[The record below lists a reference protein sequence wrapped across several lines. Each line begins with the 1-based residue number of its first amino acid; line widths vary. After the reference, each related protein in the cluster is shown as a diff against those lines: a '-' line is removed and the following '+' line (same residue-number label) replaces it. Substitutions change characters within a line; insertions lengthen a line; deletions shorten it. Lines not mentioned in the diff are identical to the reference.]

1 MQVGAFEFSEPLPEL
16 QRPHMIAM
24 LKPWIDVG
32 SVGTLALGFLEK
44 QFGAVEV
51 GQLRRPGQFYDFTRY
66 RPMITWKDGNR
77 EYSLPN
83 TNLLIA
89 QRETEPDLV
98 FLHSLE
104 PHAMGED
111 FVNSVVSVIETLGVQ
126 RYCQVGSMYAPVPHT
141 RPLIAG
147 GASSEPEV
155 QTELEAMGI
164 RKSTYQGPTSIVAMV
179 TQEAQKRSIGTLNLV
194 LQLPSYSQLGEDYM
208 GQYTLLRLL
217 DQIYGFSLD
226 LGQIKRRAERL
237 YARLDDASRSE
248 SQVREMIK
256 ELEDAYDSE
265 KGIPV
270 EEGEN
275 PALSPEME
283 QFLSELEQGDSGSS

>member
-1 MQVGAFEFSEPLPEL
+1 MQVGAFELSEPLPEL
-16 QRPHMIAM
+16 QRPLMIAM

-32 SVGTLALGFLEK
+32 SVGTLALGYLEK

-51 GQLRRPGQFYDFTRY
+51 GQLQRPGQFYDFTRY

-83 TNLLIA
+83 TNLLVA

-111 FVNSVVSVIETLGVQ
+111 FVDSVVSVIETLGVQ

-155 QTELEAMGI
+155 QAELEAMGI

-179 TQEAQKRSIGTLNLV
+179 TQEAQKRSIGTLSLV

-256 ELEDAYDSE
+256 ELEATYDSE
-265 KGIPV
+265 RSMPP
-270 EEGEN
+270 EEGEK
-275 PALSPEME
+275 PKLSPEME

>member
-1 MQVGAFEFSEPLPEL
+1 MQVGAFELSEPLPEL
-16 QRPHMIAM
+16 QRPLMIAM

-32 SVGTLALGFLEK
+32 SVGTLALGYLEK

-51 GQLRRPGQFYDFTRY
+51 GQLQRPGQFYDFTRY

-83 TNLLIA
+83 TNLLVA

-111 FVNSVVSVIETLGVQ
+111 FVDSVVSVIETLGVQ

-155 QTELEAMGI
+155 QAELEAMGI
-164 RKSTYQGPTSIVAMV
+164 RKSAYQGPTSIVAMV
-179 TQEAQKRSIGTLNLV
+179 TQEAQKRSIGTLSLV

-256 ELEDAYDSE
+256 ELEATYDSE
-265 KGIPV
+265 RSMPP
-270 EEGEN
+270 EEGEK
-275 PALSPEME
+275 PKLSPEME

>member
-1 MQVGAFEFSEPLPEL
+1 
-16 QRPHMIAM
+16 
-24 LKPWIDVG
+24 
-32 SVGTLALGFLEK
+32 
-44 QFGAVEV
+44 
-51 GQLRRPGQFYDFTRY
+51 
-66 RPMITWKDGNR
+66 
-77 EYSLPN
+77 
-83 TNLLIA
+83 
-89 QRETEPDLV
+89 
-98 FLHSLE
+98 
-104 PHAMGED
+104 MGED

-147 GASSEPEV
+147 GGSNEPEV
-155 QTELEAMGI
+155 QAELEAMGI
-164 RKSTYQGPTSIVAMV
+164 RRSTYQGPTSIVAMV
-179 TQEAQKRSIGTLNLV
+179 SQEAQKRSIGTLNLV

-256 ELEDAYDSE
+256 ELEATYDSE
-265 KGIPV
+265 RSTSP

-275 PALSPEME
+275 PKLSPEME

>member
-1 MQVGAFEFSEPLPEL
+1 MQVGAFELSEPLPEL
-16 QRPHMIAM
+16 QRPLMIAM

-32 SVGTLALGFLEK
+32 SVGTLALGYLEK

-51 GQLRRPGQFYDFTRY
+51 GQLQRPGQFYDFTRY
-66 RPMITWKDGNR
+66 RPMITWKDGSR

-83 TNLLIA
+83 TNLLVA

-111 FVNSVVSVIETLGVQ
+111 FVDSVVSVIETLGVQ

-155 QTELEAMGI
+155 QAELEAMGI

-179 TQEAQKRSIGTLNLV
+179 TQEAQKRSIGTLSLV

-256 ELEDAYDSE
+256 ELEATYDSE
-265 KGIPV
+265 RSMPP
-270 EEGEN
+270 EEGEK
-275 PALSPEME
+275 PKLSPEME

>member
-1 MQVGAFEFSEPLPEL
+1 MQVGAFELSEPLPEL

-32 SVGTLALGFLEK
+32 SVGTLTLGFLEK

-51 GQLRRPGQFYDFTRY
+51 GQLQQPGQFYDFTRY
-66 RPMITWKDGNR
+66 RPMISWKDGNR

-155 QTELEAMGI
+155 QAELEALGI

-248 SQVREMIK
+248 SQVREMIQ
-256 ELEDAYDSE
+256 ELEATYDSE
-265 KGIPV
+265 RNTSP
-270 EEGEN
+270 EDGEK
-275 PALSPEME
+275 PTLSPEME
-283 QFLSELEQGDSGSS
+283 QFLSALEQGDSGSS

>member
-1 MQVGAFEFSEPLPEL
+1 MQVGAFELTEPLPEL

-44 QFGAVEV
+44 QFGAVEM
-51 GQLRRPGQFYDFTRY
+51 GQLQRPSQFYDFTRY
-66 RPMITWKDGNR
+66 RPMISWKDGNR

-83 TNLLIA
+83 TNLLVA
-89 QRETEPDLV
+89 KRETEPDLV

-104 PHAMGED
+104 PHSMGED
-111 FVNSVVSVIETLGVQ
+111 FVDSVVSVIETLGVQ

-147 GASSEPEV
+147 GGSSEPEV
-155 QTELEAMGI
+155 QAELEALGI
-164 RKSTYQGPTSIVAMV
+164 RRSTYQGPTSIVAMV
-179 TQEAQKRSIGTLNLV
+179 TQEAQKRNIGTLNLV

-237 YARLDDASRSE
+237 YARLDEATQSE
-248 SQVREMIK
+248 SQVRAMIQ
-256 ELEDAYDSE
+256 ELEVAYDSE
-265 KGIPV
+265 KGIPM
-270 EEGEN
+270 EEGEKLT
-275 PALSPEME
+275 LSSEME
-283 QFLSELEQGDSGSS
+283 QFLSELEHGDSGSA

>member
-1 MQVGAFEFSEPLPEL
+1 MQVGAFELSEPLPEL
-16 QRPHMIAM
+16 QRPVMIAM

-32 SVGTLALGFLEK
+32 SVGTLALGYLEK

-51 GQLRRPGQFYDFTRY
+51 GQLQRPGQFYDFTRY

-83 TNLLIA
+83 TNLLVA

-111 FVNSVVSVIETLGVQ
+111 FVDSVVSVIETLGVQ

-155 QTELEAMGI
+155 QAELEAMGI
-164 RKSTYQGPTSIVAMV
+164 RKSAYQGPTSIVAMV
-179 TQEAQKRSIGTLNLV
+179 TQEAQKRSIGTLSLV

-256 ELEDAYDSE
+256 ELEATYDSE
-265 KGIPV
+265 RSMPP
-270 EEGEN
+270 EEGEK
-275 PALSPEME
+275 PKLSPEME

>member
-1 MQVGAFEFSEPLPEL
+1 MQVGAFELTEPLPEL

-44 QFGAVEV
+44 QFGAVEM
-51 GQLRRPGQFYDFTRY
+51 GQLQRPSQFYDFTRY

-83 TNLLIA
+83 TNLLVA
-89 QRETEPDLV
+89 KRESEPDLV

-104 PHAMGED
+104 PHSMGED
-111 FVNSVVSVIETLGVQ
+111 FVDSLVSVIETLGVQ

-147 GASSEPEV
+147 GASNEPEV
-155 QTELEAMGI
+155 QAELEAMGI
-164 RKSTYQGPTSIVAMV
+164 RRSTYQGPTSIVAMV
-179 TQEAQKRSIGTLNLV
+179 TQEAQKRNIGTLNLV

-217 DQIYGFSLD
+217 DQIYGFSLE
-226 LGQIKRRAERL
+226 LEKIKQRAERL
-237 YARLDDASRSE
+237 YARLDEASQSE
-248 SQVREMIK
+248 SQVREMIQ
-256 ELEDAYDSE
+256 ELEAAYDSE
-265 KGIPV
+265 KSMPM
-270 EEGEN
+270 EEGEK
-275 PALSPEME
+275 PKLSSEME
-283 QFLSELEQGDSGSS
+283 EFLSELEQGNSGSA

>member
-1 MQVGAFEFSEPLPEL
+1 MQVGAFELSEPLPEL
-16 QRPHMIAM
+16 QRPLMIAM

-32 SVGTLALGFLEK
+32 SVGTLALGYLEK

-51 GQLRRPGQFYDFTRY
+51 GQLQRPGQFYDFTRY

-83 TNLLIA
+83 TNLLVA

-104 PHAMGED
+104 PHTMGED
-111 FVNSVVSVIETLGVQ
+111 FVDSVVSVIETLGVQ

-155 QTELEAMGI
+155 QAELEAMGI
-164 RKSTYQGPTSIVAMV
+164 RRSTYQGPTSIVAMV
-179 TQEAQKRSIGTLNLV
+179 TQKAQKRSIGTLSLV

-248 SQVREMIK
+248 SQVREMIT
-256 ELEDAYDSE
+256 ELEATYDSE
-265 KGIPV
+265 RSTPS
-270 EEGEN
+270 EEGEK
-275 PALSPEME
+275 PKLSPEME

>member
-1 MQVGAFEFSEPLPEL
+1 MQVGAFELNEPLPEL

-51 GQLRRPGQFYDFTRY
+51 GQLQQPGQFYDFTRY

-155 QTELEAMGI
+155 QTELEALGI

-237 YARLDDASRSE
+237 YARLDDASQSE

-256 ELEDAYDSE
+256 ELEAAYDSE
-265 KGIPV
+265 RNMSP
-270 EEGEN
+270 EEGDK

>member
-1 MQVGAFEFSEPLPEL
+1 MRVGAFELNEPLPEL
-16 QRPHMIAM
+16 QQPHMIAI

-44 QFGAVEV
+44 QFGAVEL
-51 GQLRRPGQFYDFTRY
+51 GQLHRPGQFYDFTRY

-83 TNLLIA
+83 TNLLVA
-89 QRETEPDLV
+89 RRETEPDLV

-104 PHAMGED
+104 PHSMGED
-111 FVNSVVSVIETLGVQ
+111 FVDSVVSVIEALGVQ

-147 GASSEPEV
+147 GGSSEPEV
-155 QTELEAMGI
+155 QAELEALGI
-164 RKSTYQGPTSIVAMV
+164 RRSTYQGPTSIVAMV
-179 TQEAQKRSIGTLNLV
+179 TQEAQKRNIGTLSLI

-226 LGQIKRRAERL
+226 LEKIKQRAERL
-237 YARLDDASRSE
+237 YARLDEASRFE
-248 SQVREMIK
+248 SHVREMIH
-256 ELEDAYDSE
+256 ELEAAYDSE
-265 KGIPV
+265 KSIPM
-270 EEGEN
+270 EEGEK
-275 PALSPEME
+275 PKLSLEME
-283 QFLSELEQGDSGSS
+283 QFLSELEQGNSGSA